1 MEALAVFEKLV
12 PVALALGGGVLF
24 ARRSVVSAASSK
36 AFADFA
42 FLFAVPCYLF
52 ANIYRS
58 DLGALFAWPALAGYA
73 VTAVI
78 AMAVVG
84 VLAGLTTTR
93 EPRQLALRIMAAVQV
108 NTAYFAVP
116 VFIMLFGDAAPVFP
130 VLLFQVCVLTLVVLA
145 IMELNG
151 APVKVFPAGQAV
163 PASAGAGGL
172 RPTRPTG
179 EPRPMQ
185 PTGEPRPLQPAG
197 GPPAPSPLRSRRGRV
212 GRALWGSLNTPV
224 VLACNAGLLLNL
236 LAFQIPE
243 PLLGGFDF
251 VGAAAAPI
259 ALFALGLHLGGSGV
273 SFRHTT
279 GEEIWLIAVK
289 CLLFPFAVWLAA
301 AHVFDIGDP
310 WLTYLV
316 LIAAM
321 PAPQNLFIVAQRYGV
336 DVELSAALVVK
347 SSVAALLLLPFWIH
361 WAQAG

>member
-1 MEALAVFEKLV
+1 MEALAVFERLV
-12 PVALALGGGVLF
+12 PVALAIGGGVLF
-24 ARRSVVSAASSK
+24 ARRSVVSAANSK

-52 ANIYRS
+52 TNIYRS

-73 VTAVI
+73 VTAGIV
-78 AMAVVG
+78 MAVVG

-93 EPRQLALRIMAAVQV
+93 EPRQLVLRIMAAVQV

-130 VLLFQVCVLTLVVLA
+130 VLLFQVCVLSLIVLA
-145 IMELNG
+145 IMELQG
-151 APVKVFPAGQAV
+151 APTRAIPAGQAV
-163 PASAGAGGL
+163 PTSAGSGGP
-172 RPTRPTG
+172 RPT
-179 EPRPMQ
+179 
-185 PTGEPRPLQPAG
+185 G
-197 GPPAPSPLRSRRGRV
+197 GPPAPPQLRNRRGRV
-212 GRALWGSLNTPV
+212 SRAVWGSLTTPV

-236 LAFQIPE
+236 LAFRMPE
-243 PLLGGFDF
+243 PLLDGFDF

-259 ALFALGLHLGGSGV
+259 ALFALGLHLGGSGI

-289 CLLFPFAVWLAA
+289 CLLFPFAIWLAA
-301 AHVFDIGDP
+301 AHVFGIHGP

-336 DVELSAALVVK
+336 DVAMSAALVVK
-347 SSVAALLLLPFWIH
+347 SSVAALLLLPLWIH
-361 WAQAG
+361 WTQAG

>member
-1 MEALAVFEKLV
+1 MEALAVFEKLL

-24 ARRSVVSAASSK
+24 ARRSVVSAANSK
-36 AFADFA
+36 VFADFA

-58 DLGALFAWPALAGYA
+58 DLGALFAWPALTGYA
-73 VTAVI
+73 VTAGI
-78 AMAVVG
+78 TMAVVG
-84 VLAGLTTTR
+84 VLAGLTSTR

-151 APVKVFPAGQAV
+151 APMQAVPAGQAV
-163 PASAGAGGL
+163 PAATGGGGR
-172 RPTRPTG
+172 RPT
-179 EPRPMQ
+179 Q
-185 PTGEPRPLQPAG
+185 PTDGLGPTQTD
-197 GPPAPSPLRSRRGRV
+197 GPPAPPQLQSRRGRV
-212 GRALWGSLNTPV
+212 GRAVWGALTTPV

-236 LAFQIPE
+236 LAVRMPE

-301 AHVFDIGDP
+301 AHVFDIDGP

-336 DVELSAALVVK
+336 GVELSAALVVK
-347 SSVAALLLLPFWIH
+347 SSVAALLLLPLWVH

>member
-12 PVALALGGGVLF
+12 PVALALGGGVWF

-36 AFADFA
+36 VFADFA

-58 DLGALFAWPALAGYA
+58 DLDALFAWPALTGYA
-73 VTAVI
+73 VTAGI
-78 AMAVVG
+78 TMAVVG
-84 VLAGLTTTR
+84 VLAWLTRTR

-151 APVKVFPAGQAV
+151 APVKPVLAGQTV
-163 PASAGAGGL
+163 PVSAGGGGRRPTQPTRGL
-172 RPTRPTG
+172 RPT
-179 EPRPMQ
+179 Q
-185 PTGEPRPLQPAG
+185 PG
-197 GPPAPSPLRSRRGRV
+197 GPPPQLQSRRGRV
-212 GRALWGSLNTPV
+212 GRAVWGALTTPV

-236 LAFQIPE
+236 LAVRMPE

-301 AHVFDIGDP
+301 AHVFEIDGP

-347 SSVAALLLLPFWIH
+347 SSVAALLLLPLWVH

>member
-1 MEALAVFEKLV
+1 MEVLAVFEKLV
-12 PVALALGGGVLF
+12 PVALALGAGVLF
-24 ARRSVVSAASSK
+24 AQRSVVSAASSK

-52 ANIYRS
+52 AAIYRS
-58 DLGALFAWPALAGYA
+58 DLGALFAWRALAGYA
-73 VTAVI
+73 VTAGI

-84 VLAGLTTTR
+84 VLARLTTTR

-130 VLLFQVCVLTLVVLA
+130 ILLFQVCVLSLVVLA
-145 IMELNG
+145 IMELHG
-151 APVKVFPAGQAV
+151 APVTGIPAGQAV
-163 PASAGAGGL
+163 PASVRAGGP
-172 RPTRPTG
+172 RPT
-179 EPRPMQ
+179 Q
-185 PTGEPRPLQPAG
+185 PTG
-197 GPPAPSPLRSRRGRV
+197 GPPAPPQLRSWRSQA
-212 GRALWGSLNTPV
+212 GRAVWGSLTTPI

-236 LAFQIPE
+236 LAFRMPE
-243 PLLGGFDF
+243 PLLDGFDF

-259 ALFALGLHLGGSGV
+259 ALFALGLHLGGSGI
-273 SFRHTT
+273 SFRHTS

-301 AHVFDIGDP
+301 AHVFGIHGP

-321 PAPQNLFIVAQRYGV
+321 PAPQSLFIVAQRYGV
-336 DVELSAALVVK
+336 DVEMSAALVVK
-347 SSVAALLLLPFWIH
+347 SSVAALLLLPLWIH
-361 WAQAG
+361 WT

>member
-24 ARRSVVSAASSK
+24 ARRSVVSAANSK
-36 AFADFA
+36 VFADFA

-58 DLGALFAWPALAGYA
+58 DLGALFAWPALTGYA
-73 VTAVI
+73 VTAGITMV
-78 AMAVVG
+78 VVG
-84 VLAGLTTTR
+84 VLAGLTRTR

-151 APVKVFPAGQAV
+151 APVKPVLAGQTV
-163 PASAGAGGL
+163 PASAGADGR
-172 RPTRPTG
+172 RPT
-179 EPRPMQ
+179 Q
-185 PTGEPRPLQPAG
+185 PTGGRRPTQTG
-197 GPPAPSPLRSRRGRV
+197 GPPAQLRSRRGRV
-212 GRALWGSLNTPV
+212 GRAVWGALTTPV

-236 LAFQIPE
+236 LAVRMPE

-301 AHVFDIGDP
+301 AHVVDIDGP

-347 SSVAALLLLPFWIH
+347 SSVAALLLLPLWIH

>member
-1 MEALAVFEKLV
+1 M
-12 PVALALGGGVLF
+12 LF

-52 ANIYRS
+52 ANIYHS

-73 VTAVI
+73 GTAGI
-78 AMAVVG
+78 TMAVVG

-93 EPRQLALRIMAAVQV
+93 EPRQLALRIMAAIQV

-130 VLLFQVCVLTLVVLA
+130 VLLLQVCVLTLVVLA
-145 IMELNG
+145 IMELSG
-151 APVKVFPAGQAV
+151 APVQAVPAGQAV
-163 PASAGAGGL
+163 PPRLGPVGGRRS
-172 RPTRPTG
+172 RPADCDR
-179 EPRPMQ
+179 R
-185 PTGEPRPLQPAG
+185 RPAG
-197 GPPAPSPLRSRRGRV
+197 HRRRLNFGADADEWAGRC
-212 GRALWGSLNTPV
+212 GGALNTPV
-224 VLACNAGLLLNL
+224 VLACNAGLLCNL
-236 LAFQIPE
+236 LAVRIPE

-289 CLLFPFAVWLAA
+289 CLLFPFAVWLAV
-301 AHVFDIGDP
+301 AHVLDIDGP

-347 SSVAALLLLPFWIH
+347 SSVAALLLLPLWVH
-361 WAQAG
+361 WTQTG

>member
-1 MEALAVFEKLV
+1 MEALAVFGKLV

-58 DLGALFAWPALAGYA
+58 DLSALFAWPALAGYA
-73 VTAVI
+73 GTAGI
-78 AMAVVG
+78 TMAVVG

-93 EPRQLALRIMAAVQV
+93 EPRQLALRIMAAIQV

-130 VLLFQVCVLTLVVLA
+130 VLLLQVCVLTLVVLA
-145 IMELNG
+145 IMELSG
-151 APVKVFPAGQAV
+151 APVQAVPAGQAV
-163 PASAGAGGL
+163 PTSAGAGG
-172 RPTRPTG
+172 RQA
-179 EPRPMQ
+179 Q
-185 PTGEPRPLQPAG
+185 PTGGLGPTQTGR
-197 GPPAPSPLRSRRGRV
+197 PPAPPQRRSRRGRV
-212 GRALWGSLNTPV
+212 GRAVWGALNTPV
-224 VLACNAGLLLNL
+224 VLACNAGLLFNL
-236 LAFQIPE
+236 LAVRIPE

-251 VGAAAAPI
+251 VGAAAPI

-289 CLLFPFAVWLAA
+289 CLLFPFAVWLAV
-301 AHVFDIGDP
+301 AHVLDIDGP

-347 SSVAALLLLPFWIH
+347 SSVAALLLLPLWVH

>member
-12 PVALALGGGVLF
+12 PVALALGGGVFF
-24 ARRSVVSAASSK
+24 ARRSVVSAAGSK

-58 DLGALFAWPALAGYA
+58 DLGALFAWPALGGYA
-73 VTAVI
+73 VTAGV
-78 AMAVVG
+78 AMVVVG
-84 VLAGLTTTR
+84 VLAWLTTTR

-151 APVKVFPAGQAV
+151 VPVKAVPAGQAV
-163 PASAGAGGL
+163 PAAAGAGGP
-172 RPTRPTG
+172 RPT
-179 EPRPMQ
+179 
-185 PTGEPRPLQPAG
+185 QPAG
-197 GPPAPSPLRSRRGRV
+197 GPAPPPRTRSLRGRV
-212 GRALWGSLNTPV
+212 GRAVWGSLNTPV
-224 VLACNAGLLLNL
+224 VVACNAGLLLNL
-236 LAFQIPE
+236 LAFRMPE
-243 PLLGGFDF
+243 PLLDGFDF

-259 ALFALGLHLGGSGV
+259 ALFALGLYLGGSGISV
-273 SFRHTT
+273 RHTT

-301 AHVFDIGDP
+301 EHVFGIHGP

-321 PAPQNLFIVAQRYGV
+321 PAPQNLFIVAQRYRV
-336 DVELSAALVVK
+336 DVEMSATLVVK
-347 SSVAALLLLPFWIH
+347 SSMAALLLLPLWIH
-361 WAQAG
+361 WTQSG

>member
-73 VTAVI
+73 VTAGI

-151 APVKVFPAGQAV
+151 APVKVFPTGQAV

-179 EPRPMQ
+179 E
-185 PTGEPRPLQPAG
+185 
-197 GPPAPSPLRSRRGRV
+197 PPAPSPLRSRRGRV

-236 LAFQIPE
+236 LAFRMPE

-301 AHVFDIGDP
+301 AHVFDIDDP

-347 SSVAALLLLPFWIH
+347 SSVVALLLLPFWIH

>member
-1 MEALAVFEKLV
+1 MEALTVFGRLV
-12 PVALALGGGVLF
+12 PVALAIGGGVWF

-52 ANIYRS
+52 TNIYRS
-58 DLGALFAWPALAGYA
+58 DLGTLFAWPALAGYA
-73 VTAVI
+73 VTAGIV
-78 AMAVVG
+78 MAVVG
-84 VLAGLTTTR
+84 VLAGLTTTH

-130 VLLFQVCVLTLVVLA
+130 VLLFQVCVLSLVVLA
-145 IMELNG
+145 IMELHG
-151 APVKVFPAGQAV
+151 APVEAV
-163 PASAGAGGL
+163 PASAGVGGPG
-172 RPTRPTG
+172 PTH
-179 EPRPMQ
+179 
-185 PTGEPRPLQPAG
+185 PAG
-197 GPPAPSPLRSRRGRV
+197 RPPAPPQLRSRRGRV
-212 GRALWGSLNTPV
+212 GRAVWGSLTTPV

-236 LAFQIPE
+236 LAFRVPE
-243 PLLGGFDF
+243 PLLDGFDF

-259 ALFALGLHLGGSGV
+259 ALFALGLHLGGSGI

-301 AHVFDIGDP
+301 EHVFGIHGP

-336 DVELSAALVVK
+336 DVAMSAALVVK
-347 SSVAALLLLPFWIH
+347 SSVAALLLLPLWIH
-361 WAQAG
+361 WTQAG

>member
-58 DLGALFAWPALAGYA
+58 DLGTLFAWPALAGYA
-73 VTAVI
+73 VTAGI

-151 APVKVFPAGQAV
+151 APVRVFPAGQAV

-179 EPRPMQ
+179 EPQ
-185 PTGEPRPLQPAG
+185 PLQPTG

-236 LAFQIPE
+236 LAFRMPE

-301 AHVFDIGDP
+301 AHVFDIDDP